1 MERTTCHALDS
12 NGIFCRTGTMIEVQN
27 LIVDYPGHRA
37 LHGIS
42 LQIAAG
48 TVTALVGPNGAG
60 KSTLLRC
67 MAGLESPLAGS
78 VHVAE
83 VDVQE
88 NPRRAHQH
96 MGYLSDFFGL
106 YEALS
111 VAQCLQYAA
120 ESQGLTRQAAAQRAQ
135 AVARQLALTDKLG
148 NAARNLSRGQRQRV
162 AIGQAI
168 IHQPQVLLLDEPAS
182 GLDPEARSS
191 LSALFRQLHAQGMT
205 LVVSSHI
212 LSELDE
218 YCTHIL
224 SIREG
229 RITSHEALNAAPHTS
244 GTGAQ
249 AGELVMQVE
258 LAAPLANSSTALHGY
273 RLMDMR
279 ATGEASHALWIA
291 LPTNSDAARVQLLQQ
306 LVAHGAQVLSYHP
319 ARTSLQERY
328 QQSLQ
333 MGTAPIPGAPVDLFA
348 KEPE

>member
-1 MERTTCHALDS
+1 
-12 NGIFCRTGTMIEVQN
+12 MIEVQN

-67 MAGLESPLAGS
+67 LAGLESPLAGS
-78 VHVAE
+78 VHVAG

-88 NPRRAHQH
+88 NPRRAHQY

-120 ESQGLTRQAAAQRAQ
+120 ESQGLSREVAAQRVH
-135 AVARQLALTDKLG
+135 AVAQQLALTDKLG

-182 GLDPEARSS
+182 GLDPEARGS
-191 LSALFRQLHAQGMT
+191 LSALFRQLHTQGMT

-249 AGELVMQVE
+249 TGELVMQAE
-258 LAAPLANSSTALHGY
+258 LAAPLANSSTALAGF
-273 RLMDMR
+273 RLVDLR
-279 ATGEASHALWIA
+279 ITAEGSHVLWIA
-291 LPTNSDAARVQLLQQ
+291 LPTTGNAGRVQLLQQ
-306 LVAHGAQVLSYHP
+306 LVGHGAQVLSYHQ

-333 MGTAPIPGAPVDLFA
+333 ASSAPLPGAPVDLFA
-348 KEPE
+348 KELE

>member
-1 MERTTCHALDS
+1 
-12 NGIFCRTGTMIEVQN
+12 MIEVQN

-42 LQIAAG
+42 LHIAAG

-67 MAGLESPLAGS
+67 MTGLESPLAGS
-78 VHVAE
+78 VQVAG

-88 NPRRAHQH
+88 DPRRAHQH

-106 YEALS
+106 YETLS

-120 ESQGLTRQAAAQRAQ
+120 ESQGLSRQTAIQRVH
-135 AVARQLALTDKLG
+135 AVAEQLALSDKLG
-148 NAARNLSRGQRQRV
+148 NATRNLSRGQRQRV

-229 RITSHEALNAAPHTS
+229 RISSHEALNAAPHAT

-249 AGELVMQVE
+249 EGELVMLIE
-258 LAAPLANSSTALHGY
+258 LAAPLADAAAALAGY
-273 RLMDMR
+273 RLLDMR
-279 ATGEASHALWIA
+279 AHGSASHALWVA
-291 LPTNSDAARVQLLQQ
+291 LPANNAAARVQLLQH
-306 LVAHGAQVLSYHP
+306 LVAHDAPVLSYQE

-333 MGTAPIPGAPVDLFA
+333 AAPQVPAMPVDIFA
-348 KEPE
+348 KEQA

>member
-1 MERTTCHALDS
+1 
-12 NGIFCRTGTMIEVQN
+12 MIEVQN

-42 LQIAAG
+42 LHIAAG

-67 MAGLESPLAGS
+67 MTGLESPLAGS
-78 VHVAE
+78 VQVAG

-88 NPRRAHQH
+88 DPRRAHQH

-106 YEALS
+106 YETLS

-120 ESQGLTRQAAAQRAQ
+120 ESQGLSRQTAIQRVH
-135 AVARQLALTDKLG
+135 AVAEQLALSDKLG
-148 NAARNLSRGQRQRV
+148 NATRNLSRGQRQRV

-229 RITSHEALNAAPHTS
+229 RNSSHEALNAAPHAT

-249 AGELVMQVE
+249 EGELVMLIE
-258 LAAPLANSSTALHGY
+258 LAAPLADAAAALAGY
-273 RLMDMR
+273 RLLDMR
-279 ATGEASHALWIA
+279 AHGSASHALWVA
-291 LPTNSDAARVQLLQQ
+291 LPANNAAARVQLLQH
-306 LVAHGAQVLSYHP
+306 LVAHDAPVLSYQE

-333 MGTAPIPGAPVDLFA
+333 AAPQVPAMPVDIFA
-348 KEPE
+348 KEQA

>member
-1 MERTTCHALDS
+1 
-12 NGIFCRTGTMIEVQN
+12 MIEVSQ

-42 LQIAAG
+42 LQIASG

-67 MAGLESPLAGS
+67 ITGLESPLAGS
-78 VHVAE
+78 VRVAGL
-83 VDVQE
+83 DVQE
-88 NPRRAHQH
+88 DPRRAHAH

-106 YEALS
+106 YETLT

-120 ESQGLTRQAAAQRAQ
+120 ESQGLSRQAATQRVQ
-135 AVARQLALTDKLG
+135 AVAQQLALSDKLG

-168 IHQPQVLLLDEPAS
+168 IHEPQVLLLDEPAS

-224 SIREG
+224 SIRDG
-229 RITSHEALNAAPHTS
+229 RISSHEALNAAPNSS
-244 GTGAQ
+244 GTGAHT
-249 AGELVMQVE
+249 GELVMMVE
-258 LAAPLANSSTALHGY
+258 LAAPLADAATALAGW
-273 RLMDMR
+273 RLVDMR
-279 ATGEASHALWIA
+279 TAGTAAHALWLAIPA
-291 LPTNSDAARVQLLQQ
+291 NNAAARVQLLQQ
-306 LVAHGAQVLSYHP
+306 LIAHGAQVLSYQE
-319 ARTSLQERY
+319 ARTSLQQRY
-328 QQSLQ
+328 QQSQ
-333 MGTAPIPGAPVDLFA
+333 QSQQGTSDTAALPPSATDALPGAPHDLFA
-348 KEPE
+348 KEAP

>member
-1 MERTTCHALDS
+1 
-12 NGIFCRTGTMIEVQN
+12 
-27 LIVDYPGHRA
+27 
-37 LHGIS
+37 
-42 LQIAAG
+42 
-48 TVTALVGPNGAG
+48 
-60 KSTLLRC
+60 
-67 MAGLESPLAGS
+67 
-78 VHVAE
+78 VHVAG

-88 NPRRAHQH
+88 DPRRAHQH

-106 YEALS
+106 YETLT

-120 ESQGLTRQAAAQRAQ
+120 ESQGLSRQAASQRVH
-135 AVARQLALTDKLG
+135 AVAEQLALSNKLG
-148 NAARNLSRGQRQRV
+148 NATRNLSRGQRQRV

-229 RITSHEALNAAPHTS
+229 RISSHEALNAAPHAT

-249 AGELVMQVE
+249 AGELVMQIE
-258 LAAPLANSSTALHGY
+258 LAAPLADAATALAGY
-273 RLMDMR
+273 RLVDMR
-279 ATGEASHALWIA
+279 AHGSASHALWVA
-291 LPTNSDAARVQLLQQ
+291 LPANNAAARVQLLQQ
-306 LVAHGAQVLSYHP
+306 LVAHGAPVLSYQE

-333 MGTAPIPGAPVDLFA
+333 AVPQAPAMPVDIFA
-348 KEPE
+348 KEQA

>member
-1 MERTTCHALDS
+1 
-12 NGIFCRTGTMIEVQN
+12 MIEVQN

-67 MAGLESPLAGS
+67 LAGLESPLAGS
-78 VHVAE
+78 VHVAG

-88 NPRRAHQH
+88 NPRRAHQY

-120 ESQGLTRQAAAQRAQ
+120 ESQGLSREVAAQRVH
-135 AVARQLALTDKLG
+135 AVAQQLALTDKLG

-182 GLDPEARSS
+182 GLDSEARSS

-218 YCTHIL
+218 YSTHIL
-224 SIREG
+224 SIRDG
-229 RITSHEALNAAPHTS
+229 RITSHEALNAAPHSS
-244 GTGAQ
+244 GTGAL
-249 AGELVMQVE
+249 AGELVMMVE
-258 LAAPLANSSTALHGY
+258 LAAPLADAATALAGW
-273 RLMDMR
+273 RLVDMR
-279 ATGEASHALWIA
+279 TAGTAAHALWLAIPA
-291 LPTNSDAARVQLLQQ
+291 NNAAARVQLLQQ
-306 LVAHGAQVLSYHP
+306 LIAHGAQVLSYQE
-319 ARTSLQERY
+319 ARTSLQQRY

-333 MGTAPIPGAPVDLFA
+333 TAPSTAAVATALPDDIFA
-348 KEPE
+348 KELG

>member
-1 MERTTCHALDS
+1 
-12 NGIFCRTGTMIEVQN
+12 MIEVQN

-42 LQIAAG
+42 LHIAAG

-67 MAGLESPLAGS
+67 MTGLESPLTGS
-78 VHVAE
+78 VHVAG

-88 NPRRAHQH
+88 DPRRAHQH

-106 YEALS
+106 YETLS

-120 ESQGLTRQAAAQRAQ
+120 ESQGLSRQTAIQRVH
-135 AVARQLALTDKLG
+135 AVAEQLALSDKLG
-148 NAARNLSRGQRQRV
+148 NATRNLSRGQRQRV

-229 RITSHEALNAAPHTS
+229 RISSHEALNAAPHAT

-249 AGELVMQVE
+249 EGELVMLIE
-258 LAAPLANSSTALHGY
+258 LAAPLADAAAALAGY
-273 RLMDMR
+273 RLLDMR
-279 ATGEASHALWIA
+279 AHGSASHALWVA
-291 LPTNSDAARVQLLQQ
+291 LPANNAAARVQLLQH
-306 LVAHGAQVLSYHP
+306 LVAHGAPVLSYQE

-333 MGTAPIPGAPVDLFA
+333 AAPQVPAMPVDIFA
-348 KEPE
+348 KEQA

>member
-1 MERTTCHALDS
+1 
-12 NGIFCRTGTMIEVQN
+12 MIEVQN

-67 MAGLESPLAGS
+67 LAGLESPLAGS
-78 VHVAE
+78 VHVAG

-88 NPRRAHQH
+88 NPRRAHQY

-120 ESQGLTRQAAAQRAQ
+120 ESQGLSREVAAQRVH
-135 AVARQLALTDKLG
+135 AVAQQLALTDKLG

-182 GLDPEARSS
+182 GLDPEARGS
-191 LSALFRQLHAQGMT
+191 LSALFRQLHTQGMT

-218 YCTHIL
+218 YCSHIL

-229 RITSHEALNAAPHTS
+229 RITSHEALNAAPHAS

-249 AGELVMQVE
+249 TGELVMQAE
-258 LAAPLANSSTALHGY
+258 LAAPLANSSTALAGC
-273 RLMDMR
+273 RLVDLR
-279 ATGEASHALWIA
+279 ITAEGSHVLWIA
-291 LPTNSDAARVQLLQQ
+291 LPTTGNAGRVQLLQQ
-306 LVAHGAQVLSYHP
+306 LVAHGAQVLSYHQ

-333 MGTAPIPGAPVDLFA
+333 ASSAPLPGAPVDLFA
-348 KEPE
+348 KELE

>member
-1 MERTTCHALDS
+1 
-12 NGIFCRTGTMIEVQN
+12 MIEINGLV
-27 LIVDYPGHRA
+27 VDYPGHRA
-37 LHGIS
+37 LDDVS
-42 LQIAAG
+42 LRIAAG

-67 MAGLESPLAGS
+67 ITGLESPLAGNIQVAG
-78 VHVAE
+78 VHV
-83 VDVQE
+83 QE
-88 NPRRAHQH
+88 EPRRAHLH

-106 YEALS
+106 YDTLS

-120 ESQGLTRQAAAQRAQ
+120 ESQGLPRAKAAARVQTVAAQ
-135 AVARQLALTDKLG
+135 LGLTDKLG

-168 IHQPQVLLLDEPAS
+168 IHEPQVLLLDEPAS

-191 LSALFRQLHAQGMT
+191 LSGLFRQLHAQGMT

-224 SIREG
+224 SIRNG
-229 RITSHEALNAAPHTS
+229 HITSHEALNAAPQSS
-244 GTGAQ
+244 GTGA
-249 AGELVMQVE
+249 ATGELVMHLE
-258 LAAPLANSSTALHGY
+258 LAAPLADSSAALAGY
-273 RLMDMR
+273 RLVDLRPGSDGMHSLWVGLPGHD
-279 ATGEASHALWIA
+279 TAL
-291 LPTNSDAARVQLLQQ
+291 RVHLLQQ
-306 LVAHGAQVLSYHP
+306 LVAHGAQVLSYQP

-333 MGTAPIPGAPVDLFA
+333 STQEVLA
-348 KEPE
+348 

>member
-1 MERTTCHALDS
+1 
-12 NGIFCRTGTMIEVQN
+12 MIEVNN

-67 MAGLESPLAGS
+67 ITGLETPLAGS
-78 VHVAE
+78 VHVANM
-83 VDVQE
+83 DVHAQS
-88 NPRRAHQH
+88 RRTHQY

-106 YEALS
+106 YETMT

-120 ESQGLTRQAAAQRAQ
+120 ESQGLPRQQAAQRVQ
-135 AVARQLALTDKLG
+135 EVAHQLALTDKLG
-148 NAARNLSRGQRQRV
+148 NLSRNLSRGQRQRV

-218 YCTHIL
+218 YSTHIL
-224 SIREG
+224 SIRDG
-229 RITSHEALNAAPHTS
+229 RITSHEALNAAPHSS
-244 GTGAQ
+244 GTGAL
-249 AGELVMQVE
+249 AGELVMMVE
-258 LAAPLANSSTALHGY
+258 LAAPLAEAASVLAGW
-273 RLMDMR
+273 RVVDMR
-279 ATGEASHALWIA
+279 PAGTPAHHTPQAMWLA
-291 LPTNSDAARVQLLQQ
+291 LPANDPNARVQLLQQ
-306 LVAHGAQVLSYHP
+306 LIAHGAQVLSYQE
-319 ARTSLQERY
+319 ARTSLQQRY

-333 MGTAPIPGAPVDLFA
+333 TAPSTAAVATALPDDIFA
-348 KEPE
+348 KELG

>member
-1 MERTTCHALDS
+1 
-12 NGIFCRTGTMIEVQN
+12 MIEINGLV
-27 LIVDYPGHRA
+27 VDYPGHRA
-37 LHGIS
+37 LDDVS
-42 LQIAAG
+42 LRIAAG

-67 MAGLESPLAGS
+67 MTGLESPLAGS
-78 VHVAE
+78 VQVAG

-88 NPRRAHQH
+88 QPRRAHLH

-106 YEALS
+106 YDSLS

-120 ESQGLTRQAAAQRAQ
+120 ESQGLPRAKAAARVQTVAAQ
-135 AVARQLALTDKLG
+135 LGLTDKLG

-168 IHQPQVLLLDEPAS
+168 IHEPQVLLLDEPAS

-191 LSALFRQLHAQGMT
+191 LSGLFRQLHAQGMT

-224 SIREG
+224 SIRNG
-229 RITSHEALNAAPHTS
+229 RITSHEALNAAPQSS
-244 GTGAQ
+244 GTGA
-249 AGELVMQVE
+249 ATGELVMMVE
-258 LAAPLANSSTALHGY
+258 LAAPLPDPAAALAGL
-273 RLMDMR
+273 RVVDRR
-279 ATGEASHALWIA
+279 AAGATPQALWLAI
-291 LPTNSDAARVQLLQQ
+291 PGGDPAARVQLLQQ
-306 LVAHGAQVLSYHP
+306 LVAHGAQVLSYQP

-333 MGTAPIPGAPVDLFA
+333 TTQEVLA
-348 KEPE
+348 

>member
-1 MERTTCHALDS
+1 
-12 NGIFCRTGTMIEVQN
+12 MIEVQN

-42 LQIAAG
+42 LHIAAG

-67 MAGLESPLAGS
+67 MTGLESPLAGS
-78 VHVAE
+78 VQVAG

-88 NPRRAHQH
+88 DPRRAHQH

-106 YEALS
+106 YETLS

-120 ESQGLTRQAAAQRAQ
+120 ESQGLSRQTAIQRVH
-135 AVARQLALTDKLG
+135 AVAEQLALSDKLG
-148 NAARNLSRGQRQRV
+148 NATRNLSRGQRQRV

-229 RITSHEALNAAPHTS
+229 RISSHEALNAAPHAT

-249 AGELVMQVE
+249 EGELVMLIE
-258 LAAPLANSSTALHGY
+258 LAAPLADAAAALAGY
-273 RLMDMR
+273 RLLDMR
-279 ATGEASHALWIA
+279 AHGSASHALWVA
-291 LPTNSDAARVQLLQQ
+291 LPANNAAARVQLLQH
-306 LVAHGAQVLSYHP
+306 LVAHGAPVLSYQE

-333 MGTAPIPGAPVDLFA
+333 AAPQVPAMPVDIFA
-348 KEPE
+348 KEQA

>member
-1 MERTTCHALDS
+1 
-12 NGIFCRTGTMIEVQN
+12 MIEVQN

-42 LQIAAG
+42 LHIAAG

-67 MAGLESPLAGS
+67 MTGLESPLAGS
-78 VHVAE
+78 VQVAG

-88 NPRRAHQH
+88 DPRRAHQH

-106 YEALS
+106 YETLS

-120 ESQGLTRQAAAQRAQ
+120 KSQGLSRQTAIQRVH
-135 AVARQLALTDKLG
+135 AVAEQLALSDKLG
-148 NAARNLSRGQRQRV
+148 NATRNLSRGQRQRV

-229 RITSHEALNAAPHTS
+229 RISSHEALNAAPHAT

-249 AGELVMQVE
+249 EGELVMLIE
-258 LAAPLANSSTALHGY
+258 LAAPLADAAAALAGY
-273 RLMDMR
+273 RLLDMR
-279 ATGEASHALWIA
+279 AHGSASHALWVA
-291 LPTNSDAARVQLLQQ
+291 LPANNAAARVQLLQH
-306 LVAHGAQVLSYHP
+306 LVAHGAPVLSYQE

-333 MGTAPIPGAPVDLFA
+333 AAPQVPAMPVDIFA
-348 KEPE
+348 KEQA